1 MNTIKISGLH
11 VDARDLGGTYLVT
24 RVAPYNAYVDG
35 ERSSTVEGYRYST
48 VLPERGFEIID
59 IKVPGAR
66 AFEVTAGEY
75 VAVKYDDLEVKLYY
89 DRDGRIQVTARAT
102 AVHAVDDGESNKRH

>member
-11 VDARDLGGTYLVT
+11 IDVRDLGGTYLVT

-48 VLPERGFEIID
+48 VLPGRGFESID
-59 IKVPGAR
+59 VKVPGAC
-66 AFEVTAGEY
+66 AFDVSAGEY

-89 DRDGRIQVTARAT
+89 DRDGHTQVTARAT
-102 AVHAVDDGESNKRH
+102 AVHIVEDGERNKRH